1 MQENRY
7 NTCDRFLGG
16 LEKDFIITEQ
26 IEDSP
31 LTSEPSFLDYWIIAV
46 CNRGS
51 AIIHLLD
58 NKHVWNKN
66 ELIFL
71 FPRQLCSMRN
81 VSEDFS
87 AKFIIIPHVL
97 HGDVLSSL
105 RHFDPG
111 FHFFVKDHFYYNIE
125 DNNGIER
132 FQSFCKLIENELE
145 RYRGNGLLRERII
158 CYLGIFYMD
167 VYDYYVKVRKKIP
180 FRTSLRK
187 EQLIYDFC
195 SLVAENFK
203 NHKNVGF
210 YADKLNIT
218 TTYLSAIMN
227 ERCGISAKEFLSIY
241 IVLEVKSL
249 LRDSRLNIQE
259 IAILTNFPS
268 QSTLNRFFRQR
279 TGMTLSQYRKHIF
292 ST

>member
-1 MQENRY
+1 M
-7 NTCDRFLGG
+7 
-16 LEKDFIITEQ
+16 
-26 IEDSP
+26 
-31 LTSEPSFLDYWIIAV
+31 
-46 CNRGS
+46 
-51 AIIHLLD
+51 
-58 NKHVWNKN
+58 
-66 ELIFL
+66 
-71 FPRQLCSMRN
+71 
-81 VSEDFS
+81 
-87 AKFIIIPHVL
+87 
-97 HGDVLSSL
+97 
-105 RHFDPG
+105 
-111 FHFFVKDHFYYNIE
+111 
-125 DNNGIER
+125 
-132 FQSFCKLIENELE
+132 
-145 RYRGNGLLRERII
+145 RERII

-210 YADKLNIT
+210 YADNLNIT

-227 ERCGISAKEFLSIY
+227 ERCGFSAKEFLSIY

>member
-1 MQENRY
+1 MLNAEREWGLLGEVY
-7 NTCDRFLGG
+7 HHTTCTTWGCIKF
-16 LEKDFIITEQ
+16 
-26 IEDSP
+26 
-31 LTSEPSFLDYWIIAV
+31 LTSFWSGISFF
-46 CNRGS
+46 REGS
-51 AIIHLLD
+51 
-58 NKHVWNKN
+58 
-66 ELIFL
+66 
-71 FPRQLCSMRN
+71 
-81 VSEDFS
+81 
-87 AKFIIIPHVL
+87 
-97 HGDVLSSL
+97 
-105 RHFDPG
+105 
-111 FHFFVKDHFYYNIE
+111 FYYNIE

-279 TGMTLSQYRKHIF
+279 TGMTLSQYRKYIF
-292 ST
+292 QHDYVWFSYYFYNFKLLLQSLLSFICCINNRGDCLIDLK

>member
-1 MQENRY
+1 
-7 NTCDRFLGG
+7 
-16 LEKDFIITEQ
+16 
-26 IEDSP
+26 
-31 LTSEPSFLDYWIIAV
+31 
-46 CNRGS
+46 
-51 AIIHLLD
+51 
-58 NKHVWNKN
+58 
-66 ELIFL
+66 
-71 FPRQLCSMRN
+71 
-81 VSEDFS
+81 
-87 AKFIIIPHVL
+87 
-97 HGDVLSSL
+97 
-105 RHFDPG
+105 
-111 FHFFVKDHFYYNIE
+111 
-125 DNNGIER
+125 
-132 FQSFCKLIENELE
+132 
-145 RYRGNGLLRERII
+145 
-158 CYLGIFYMD
+158 MD

-268 QSTLNRFFRQR
+268 QSTLNRFFRD
-279 TGMTLSQYRKHIF
+279 RKSVVFDCNYEFDNIQTNEYYNIDPKKEGINYNH
-292 ST
+292 

>member
-31 LTSEPSFLDYWIIAV
+31 LTSEPSFLDYGIIAV

-81 VSEDFS
+81 VS
-87 AKFIIIPHVL
+87 
-97 HGDVLSSL
+97 
-105 RHFDPG
+105 
-111 FHFFVKDHFYYNIE
+111 

>member
-31 LTSEPSFLDYWIIAV
+31 LTSEPSFLDYGIIAV

-71 FPRQLCSMRN
+71 FP
-81 VSEDFS
+81 